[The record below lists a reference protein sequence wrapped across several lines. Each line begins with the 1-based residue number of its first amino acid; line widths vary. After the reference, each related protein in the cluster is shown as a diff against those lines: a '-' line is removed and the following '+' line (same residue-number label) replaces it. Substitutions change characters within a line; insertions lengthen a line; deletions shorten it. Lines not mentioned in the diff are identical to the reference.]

1 MPEDMEDGRSLIVC
15 FAPGIAEGGLA
26 LEAGAGMGGAVR
38 GAREIFTVCAFS
50 TSPSAPAEGALASD
64 SLMVCEAPPA
74 ADWGVSLMVAAEADV
89 WGASLMVAAEAAA

>member
-1 MPEDMEDGRSLIVC
+1 MPEDMEEGRSLIVC
-15 FAPGIAEGGLA
+15 LAPGIGDGVGTA

-50 TSPSAPAEGALASD
+50 TSASPAAEALASA

-89 WGASLMVAAEAAA
+89 